1 MTTEHTR
8 TQFAGDARNWV
19 AGSILAA
26 SVLEP
31 LHELNRVWL
40 GLLATAPRRWGTS
53 PTGLRLPD
61 PACAGLASMPVE
73 GRAEIARCPFSL
85 FTARF
90 SDGVYWAGAAGN
102 AQAPEHAVSD
112 AGAPADEA
120 LSEFAQIALFFAWHL
135 VRANPSS
142 AKIVLGI
149 SDQTMT
155 AFSMLSLTA
164 AQRIAHYDMGL
175 MSTRWSERTVFWL
188 RLCASAGRRE
198 LQDEVR
204 TLGLQMLAAELAAA
218 NGREA
223 GARHPT
229 KG

>member
-1 MTTEHTR
+1 MTAEQTR
-8 TQFAGDARNWV
+8 TQFAGDTRNWI

-40 GLLATAPRRWGTS
+40 GLLARAPRRWGTS

-90 SDGVYWAGAAGN
+90 SDGLYWVGAAGN
-102 AQAPEHAVSD
+102 AQALEHAVSD

-120 LSEFAQIALFFAWHL
+120 LSEFTQIALFFTWHL

-142 AKIVLGI
+142 AKIVLGM

-155 AFSMLSLTA
+155 AFLTLSLTA
-164 AQRIAHYDMGL
+164 AQRIARYHMGL
-175 MSTRWSERTVFWL
+175 VSARWPERTWFWL
-188 RLCASAGRRE
+188 RLCASAGRKD

-204 TLGLQMLAAELAAA
+204 TLGLQMLAAELAGA
-218 NGREA
+218 NGREVS
-223 GARHPT
+223 ARHPT